1 MLQKTTV
8 KRNYTDHTQGSVT
21 QKHKKKHKT
30 SKNIKHKINSF
41 LERVRV
47 YIFLSLISVVHLRFY
62 VLATL
67 YVIYKHETKTVLSKK
82 LMRDFLHGR
91 KMFNT
96 QGDAYSTDT
105 LSDTLP
111 LGCIAQG

>member
-1 MLQKTTV
+1 MYV
-8 KRNYTDHTQGSVT
+8 K
-21 QKHKKKHKT
+21 
-30 SKNIKHKINSF
+30 
-41 LERVRV
+41 
-47 YIFLSLISVVHLRFY
+47 
-62 VLATL
+62 
-67 YVIYKHETKTVLSKK
+67 YKHETKPVLSKK
-82 LMRDFLHGR
+82 LKRDFLPGR